1 MGVGGVGFSEKS
13 RKLSSRTGSA
23 HIFLMGVADVALLD
37 VRVPER
43 RVDLGVAKQDLDLL
57 YRHPL
62 VYRAGREG
70 PAEAVRMDVLDFV
83 LGPQIPY
90 HLFYGI
96 HGEPFVAAPLS
107 VSAAAHEQGLV
118 LVLPGL

>member
-1 MGVGGVGFSEKS
+1 MDFPKNLE
-13 RKLSSRTGSA
+13 KLSSRPGSA
-23 HIFLMGVADVALLD
+23 HVFLVGVANVALLD

-43 RVDLGVAKQDLDLL
+43 RVDFGVPKQDLDLL

-62 VYRAGREG
+62 VYGAGREG

-90 HLFYGI
+90 HLFDGI

-107 VSAAAHEQGLV
+107 VSAAAYEQSLV
-118 LVLPGL
+118 LVLSGL